1 MLICPIFFTYE
12 VAQIPEFRYFNPMK
26 TLLFTLLLIA
36 TSAHASF
43 CNEFILAEGPDSK
56 HITIFSGKV
65 YSSGSE
71 MMDEQMALNSANYMN
86 KKFGCDHFLKSQNA
100 RVKCTDALMRNHKIC
115 NVETVY
121 GFYLV
126 YKDYVDTV
134 HITFSRWD

>member
-1 MLICPIFFTYE
+1 
-12 VAQIPEFRYFNPMK
+12 MK
-26 TLLFTLLLIA
+26 NLLFNILLFGLYGA
-36 TSAHASF
+36 TAHANY
-43 CNEFILAEGPDSK
+43 CNHNILASGGDSK
-56 HITIFSGKV
+56 HMTIYASKV
-65 YSSGSE
+65 LSTGSE

-86 KKFGCDHFLKSQNA
+86 NEFDCNTFLTTENA
-100 RVKCTDALMRNHKIC
+100 QVKCTEELMRNHKVC